1 VVILSDNMT
10 EKLLEVHEAEILRL
24 KNSCEWY
31 KDMYEKL
38 ARRQKLWEEYLD
50 LEVVLLCAVHCALAV
65 YLSLRMGF

>member
-1 VVILSDNMT
+1 MT

-24 KNSCEWY
+24 KNSCERY
-31 KDMYEKL
+31 KDVYEKL

-50 LEVVLLCAVHCALAV
+50 LEVVLLCAVHCDLAV